1 MLRCIVTDR
10 WFPLTQAAAFW
21 KCLQS
26 AETDDDDDDS
36 GALAAV
42 GCLRAIST
50 ILESVNGLPQLF
62 PQMEPTLLP
71 IMQRMLTTDGQGK
84 CLSYGVTVVLLICA
98 GLDMSMLLVLL
109 CFMTV
114 AGIEVIHIS

>member
-1 MLRCIVTDR
+1 MDMIMPTDHLF
-10 WFPLTQAAAFW
+10 WFIQAAAFW

-26 AETDDDDDDS
+26 AETDEEDDDS

-71 IMQRMLTTDGQGK
+71 IMQRMLTTDGQGQ
-84 CLSYGVTVVLLICA
+84 
-98 GLDMSMLLVLL
+98 
-109 CFMTV
+109 
-114 AGIEVIHIS
+114 